1 MKMRCK
7 CRSLGKRLTRPSEV
21 VRQTGLRSRLL
32 GTTPGHW
39 LVLFFVGCCLQIL
52 SMLAWVGS
60 GGNPDYGTG
69 LTESFWVSYILL
81 VDIGTQTG
89 FAAGERGV
97 VRGVA
102 VVISIAGFV
111 YCLTFLGMVVE
122 LIRSLLLFWKDKYS
136 KIDAQ
141 GHWLILGWG
150 DKTLF
155 LLEELLEAVSSK
167 EEANARCW
175 CPHRQRIVILA
186 EKGVR
191 EMQREVQ
198 MHFRTK
204 DLQGAYRKLRCISYR
219 EGCSAHRVE
228 LMKVDAPLAEH
239 ILIMCTNETD
249 ISSDH
254 EAIRTLL
261 ALGAPETETK
271 ADVWTEMHNR
281 ENARIVHTILP
292 SAQGIVARH
301 AVNRMITLRALVPS
315 VGYAWL
321 KMSTTRSGTQLFL
334 VRSSESCTEIT
345 GLQLQDRHKLR
356 RCCDNHWLRTVSP
369 FYECARCQDAHCFFP
384 YAVVCGVK
392 QGADHKST
400 PLKLGQ
406 LPHILEEAWLVQACS
421 TEGDELVM
429 LASSKFTAGC
439 CDALEGGKRSDF
451 RQTYETKISPE
462 VERNTNEKV
471 RKMHNRVLM
480 PDGQIRLGPA
490 ADGPQVVL
498 VLGCPDDFC
507 DILDIIDGYVS
518 SSSHI
523 HLLSTRPVQWRQTQ
537 LRLNLARLGKLCFD
551 RITVTHH
558 VGSRRDPAMLEKLPL
573 DIADCALVL
582 SERED
587 FGENAMDSDARNL
600 TIAIN
605 LRYVL
610 DCRADAISQ
619 HRLKTY
625 RKKCKIVTE
634 IQDPKSQ
641 IVLAENSSVRKTG
654 SFVFT
659 SATETGVF
667 AIAVS
672 CKAVYDLFTKLIDPT
687 TNTGHVVAAPI
698 QKYVRGEE
706 TLSFFDLCGRVIEKC
721 SGTLL
726 GWRRSDERHPVL
738 NPPEKDRPLL
748 WQSHAAD
755 ELIILLPA
763 TQADSEEKHDPAK
776 PEEASDLA
784 NRLPASSSQQS
795 IGSGDDLQTPLS
807 PSRRSMSDL
816 GIQVRMASCSS
827 DFAFHM
833 CREADT
839 AWIPGALNWRSEE
852 ACPAGREGPKS
863 AQQPGVS
870 GQVMENYPPEES
882 GQGPQGWGG
891 GDRGGGKETRSW
903 SEAEAN
909 LDRKWVRF
917 ATLV

>member
-175 CPHRQRIVILA
+175 FPHRQRIVILA

-334 VRSSESCTEIT
+334 VPVPEDLI
-345 GLQLQDRHKLR
+345 GLQL
-356 RCCDNHWLRTVSP
+356 
-369 FYECARCQDAHCFFP
+369 QDAHCFFP

-392 QGADHKST
+392 QGSDHKST

-406 LPHILEEAWLVQACS
+406 LPHILEES
-421 TEGDELVM
+421 DELVM

-439 CDALEGGKRSDF
+439 CDALGGGKRSDF
-451 RQTYETKISPE
+451 RQTYETKVSPE

-471 RKMHNRVLM
+471 RKLHNRVLM

-537 LRLNLARLGKLCFD
+537 LRLNLARWGKLCFD

-672 CKAVYDLFTKLIDPT
+672 CKAVYDLFTKLIDPA

-755 ELIILLPA
+755 ELIILQPA
-763 TQADSEEKHDPAK
+763 TQADSEQKHPAK
-776 PEEASDLA
+776 SEEASDLA
-784 NRLPASSSQQS
+784 NRLPVSSSQES
-795 IGSGDDLQTPLS
+795 MGSGDDLQTPLS
-807 PSRRSMSDL
+807 PNRRSMSDL
-816 GIQVRMASCSS
+816 GIQVRMALCSS

-852 ACPAGREGPKS
+852 ACPAGRDVAKS
-863 AQQPGVS
+863 A
-870 GQVMENYPPEES
+870 
-882 GQGPQGWGG
+882 
-891 GDRGGGKETRSW
+891 
-903 SEAEAN
+903 
-909 LDRKWVRF
+909 
-917 ATLV
+917 

>member
-7 CRSLGKRLTRPSEV
+7 CCRSAGKRLTRPSEV

-39 LVLFFVGCCLQIL
+39 LVLFLVGCCLQIL
-52 SMLAWVGS
+52 SMLAWVSS

-97 VRGVA
+97 VRGAA

-122 LIRSLLLFWKDKYS
+122 LIRSILVFWKDKYS

-167 EEANARCW
+167 NAANARCC
-175 CPHRQRIVILA
+175 CPRRQRIVILA
-186 EKGVR
+186 EKDVR

-204 DLQGAYRKLRCISYR
+204 DPQGDYRKLRCISYR
-219 EGCSAHRVE
+219 EGCSAQRVE

-261 ALGAPETETK
+261 ALGGAPETETQ

-321 KMSTTRSGTQLFL
+321 RMSTTRSGTQLFL
-334 VRSSESCTEIT
+334 VPVPKALLGS
-345 GLQLQDRHKLR
+345 QLQDAH
-356 RCCDNHWLRTVSP
+356 RC
-369 FYECARCQDAHCFFP
+369 FP
-384 YAVVCGVK
+384 HAAVCGVK
-392 QGADHKST
+392 QSGAHT
-400 PLKLGQ
+400 AIPLKLGKH
-406 LPHILEEAWLVQACS
+406 PHILE
-421 TEGDELVM
+421 EGDELVM
-429 LASSKFTAGC
+429 LASSKSTAGYC
-439 CDALEGGKRSDF
+439 CLLDDPIGTMEQGSTRIAPEAQEG
-451 RQTYETKISPE
+451 
-462 VERNTNEKV
+462 TNDKARKV
-471 RKMHNRVLM
+471 PNRVLM

-518 SSSHI
+518 SSSQI

-537 LRLNLARLGKLCFD
+537 LRLNLARWGKFRFD
-551 RITVTHH
+551 RIDITHH
-558 VGSRRDPAMLEKLPL
+558 VGSRRDPAVLEKLPL
-573 DIADCALVL
+573 DIADCALIL

-587 FGENAMDSDARNL
+587 LLENTMDSDARNL

-667 AIAVS
+667 AIAIS

-706 TLSFFDLCGRVIEKC
+706 NLSFFDMSARVIDRC
-721 SGTLL
+721 AGTLL

-738 NPPEKDRPLL
+738 NPENKDQPLL

-763 TQADSEEKHDPAK
+763 TQANAEEEKQEPAK
-776 PEEASDLA
+776 PEASDLA
-784 NRLPASSSQQS
+784 KSLPISCSQ
-795 IGSGDDLQTPLS
+795 GSMGSDGEPLS
-807 PSRRSMSDL
+807 PPTNRRSMSDL
-816 GIQVRMASCSS
+816 GIQ
-827 DFAFHM
+827 
-833 CREADT
+833 AD

-852 ACPAGREGPKS
+852 ASPTSGRDTKL
-863 AQQPGVS
+863 
-870 GQVMENYPPEES
+870 
-882 GQGPQGWGG
+882 PQ
-891 GDRGGGKETRSW
+891 
-903 SEAEAN
+903 
-909 LDRKWVRF
+909 
-917 ATLV
+917 